1 MKGIWKITLAAALA
15 APLAASAANFN
26 GKDPVL
32 CATLEA
38 IRCDKPPGAS
48 HVCARGLAAGLN
60 VPQFI
65 KVDFANNEVTATTET
80 GVADVSA
87 IGRVSRGNGHI
98 VVLGADEGHGW
109 ALALEER
116 SGYMTASV
124 VGDVEGLMIFA
135 ACTQI

>member
-26 GKDPVL
+26 GKDPVI

-38 IRCDKPPGAS
+38 IRCDKTPGAS
-48 HVCARGLAAGLN
+48 HVCARGLARGLD

-65 KVDFANNEVTATTET
+65 KLDFAKNEVTATGET
-80 GVADVSA
+80 GVPDVSA
-87 IGRVSRGNGHI
+87 IGSVSRGNGHI
-98 VVLGADEGHGW
+98 VVLGVDGGHGW
-109 ALALEER
+109 ALALEEQ